1 MIINVWL
8 VQSVL
13 LLRILPTRL
22 PVPSI
27 AVRLRVQP
35 PGRDGTK
42 TRPHKQVRLGIK
54 IVALHG
60 IAQTAGKDEAI
71 GEKRSCSVLPK
82 TNATSKL
89 SSPQPQLWTPKAQ
102 RGVLK

>member
-1 MIINVWL
+1 M
-8 VQSVL
+8 
-13 LLRILPTRL
+13 LRLRTRPTRL
-22 PVPSI
+22 LVPGI

-42 TRPHKQVRLGIK
+42 IRPHKQVRVGPI
-54 IVALHG
+54 IVARHG
-60 IAQTAGKDEAI
+60 IAQEAGKDEAI

-89 SSPQPQLWTPKAQ
+89 SSSQPQLWTPKAQ